1 MALVYIRRKL
11 RRDERGQA
19 LVELALVVPVLLLL
33 VLGIFE
39 FGRLLN
45 AYMTVQH
52 ACREGAR
59 LGMLGATDA
68 EIEAVVASTAAV
80 SLDTTRLTV
89 GVSPPISARTSGVVM
104 TVSVTYTF
112 EVVVPLIDRILGAS
126 VPITSNLSM
135 RVE

>member
-1 MALVYIRRKL
+1 MALVYIGRKL
-11 RRDERGQA
+11 RRGQRGQA

-52 ACREGAR
+52 AAREGAR
-59 LGMLGATDA
+59 LGILGATDV
-68 EIEAVVASTAAV
+68 EIETVVVSTAATT
-80 SLDTTRLTV
+80 LDTTRLTV
-89 GVSPPISARTSGVVM
+89 VISPPVSSRTSGVIM

-112 EVVVPLIDRILGAS
+112 EVIVPLFDRILGSS

>member
-1 MALVYIRRKL
+1 VALVYIGRKL
-11 RRDERGQA
+11 KRGQRGQA

-52 ACREGAR
+52 AAREGAR
-59 LGMLGATDA
+59 LGILGATDV
-68 EIEAVVASTAAV
+68 EIETVVVSTAATT
-80 SLDTTRLTV
+80 LDTTRLTV
-89 GVSPPISARTSGVVM
+89 VISPPVSGRTSGVIM

-112 EVVVPLIDRILGAS
+112 EVIVPLFDRILGSS